1 MKKVL
6 IITYYWPPAGGIG
19 VQRWLQFSK
28 NFRDNGW
35 EPIIFTAKDANYAI
49 IDEKLLN
56 EVPDGIEVHKVK
68 VPEPNNIISLF
79 KGKNNK
85 SKSILNLQQQS
96 NINKSTFKKLLWTIR
111 GNFFIPDARMFWIRK
126 SFKYLDKYLSQNNV
140 DAIIS
145 TGPPHSTHIIAEKIK
160 NKYKIPWISDFRDP
174 WTSMDYLKQMNL
186 KQFALDKHKRLEES
200 VLRNSTEVVVVGKT
214 IQKEFK
220 ENYNIDSH
228 LIYNGYNANDI
239 NIDNLEL
246 DEKFTI
252 VHTGSFLH
260 HRNCNDL
267 WKVLSE
273 LVIER
278 EDFSSKLEIK
288 LVGNVAP
295 VVLASIE
302 KYELNNNLNLISYVD
317 HYTAKKIQRNAQLL
331 LLPIDRIENAEFVLT
346 GKLFEYLQAKRP
358 ILFIGPS
365 YGDAAD
371 VIKSCNAGSIIDF
384 DNLELLKEVIIEKF
398 ARYSNHNNICE
409 SKNIEQFSYTE
420 LTKKVTELLEKSKN
434 G

>member
-49 IDEKLLN
+49 IDEKLLD
-56 EVPDGIEVHKVK
+56 EVPDDIEIHKVK
-68 VPEPNNIISLF
+68 VPEPNNIISLL
-79 KGKNNK
+79 KGKKNN

-96 NINKSTFKKLLWTIR
+96 NINKSTFKRLLWTIR

-126 SFKYLDKYLSQNNV
+126 SFKYLDKYLSLNKV

-145 TGPPHSTHIIAEKIK
+145 TGPPHSTHIIAEKIIK
-160 NKYKIPWISDFRDP
+160 KHRIPWISDFRDP

-186 KQFALDKHKRLEES
+186 KRFAMNKHKRLEES

-214 IQKEFK
+214 IQREFK
-220 ENYNIDSH
+220 TNYNIDSH
-228 LIYNGYNANDI
+228 LIYNGYNANEKSI
-239 NIDNLEL
+239 EKVEL
-246 DEKFTI
+246 DDKFTI

-273 LVIER
+273 LVEER
-278 EDFSSKLEIK
+278 EEFSKNLEIK
-288 LVGNVAP
+288 LVGNVAS
-295 VVLASIE
+295 VVLDSIE
-302 KYELNNNLNLISYVD
+302 KYGLNKYLNLISYVD
-317 HYTAKKIQRNAQLL
+317 HYKAKTIQRNAQLL

-365 YGDAAD
+365 HGDAAD
-371 VIKSCNAGSIIDF
+371 VIQSCDAGSIIDF
-384 DNLELLKEVIIEKF
+384 DDVGLLKEILIDKF
-398 ARYSNHNNICE
+398 TKYTNQNNICE

-420 LTKKVTELLEKSKN
+420 LTKKITELLEKSTHD
-434 G
+434 